1 MAAKN
6 SLDGFYGAAVLSSNI
21 RGKLLS
27 AILIGGN
34 FLNYSQFKLAVNL
47 NLSSGTRS
55 VNNIAVEKKRT
66 RHWVPATAAGF

>member
-6 SLDGFYGAAVLSSNI
+6 SLDGFYRVATLSSNI
-21 RGKLLS
+21 RGRLLS

-47 NLSSGTRS
+47 NLSSSIKG
-55 VNNIAVEKKRT
+55 VNNIAVEKERT
-66 RHWVPATAAGF
+66 KH